1 MPGLSAFTQTLMRMP
16 PGAST
21 GEAAVALASAG
32 IPVFP
37 VAVGGKQPR
46 TPHGFHDATTD
57 LDQIRRW
64 WSATP
69 GANVGMPTGA
79 ASGLVVVDVDVHG
92 PANGYVALDRADRAG
107 LLDGWEALIQTPT
120 EGLHAYYPA
129 THGVEQ
135 RSWQAA
141 RAGIDF
147 RGDGG
152 YIIVPPSS
160 RIIDGQRCTYR
171 LEQVTRDL
179 PQPLDAGRLRRF
191 LDPMPPRVRIPEA
204 GAAERGVDV
213 ERLAAW
219 VGRLLEGERN
229 HGLFWA
235 ACTMAEHHVPPGQT
249 LDVLTTAGGQAGLSV
264 REVTVTVRSAYRTVT
279 TAPSSATAPVASQPR
294 PVASLDRSPPLAS
307 PARSLS

>member
-16 PGAST
+16 PEAST
-21 GEAAVALASAG
+21 GEAALALASAG

-37 VAVGGKQPR
+37 VAVSGKQPLTR
-46 TPHGFHDATTD
+46 HGFHDATTNLAQVRD
-57 LDQIRRW
+57 W
-64 WSATP
+64 WATAP

-79 ASGLVVVDVDVHG
+79 RSGVVVMDVDVHG
-92 PANGYVALDRADRAG
+92 PANGYVALDRADHAG
-107 LLDGWEALIQTPT
+107 LLDGWEALVRTPS

-129 THGVEQ
+129 TPGLSQ
-135 RSWQAA
+135 RSWQVA

-160 RIIDGQRCTYR
+160 RIIDGQRCVYR
-171 LEQVTRDL
+171 LEQVTRDQ

-191 LDPMPPRVRIPEA
+191 LDPPPPRTRSAQSQVMD
-204 GAAERGVDV
+204 RGVDV

-219 VGRLLEGERN
+219 VGRLQEGERN

-279 TAPSSATAPVASQPR
+279 ATPVSPSASAA
-294 PVASLDRSPPLAS
+294 LEHSPPRTAI
-307 PARSLS
+307 PARSLP

>member
-1 MPGLSAFTQTLMRMP
+1 
-16 PGAST
+16 
-21 GEAAVALASAG
+21 
-32 IPVFP
+32 
-37 VAVGGKQPR
+37 
-46 TPHGFHDATTD
+46 
-57 LDQIRRW
+57 
-64 WSATP
+64 
-69 GANVGMPTGA
+69 MPTGA

-92 PANGYVALDRADRAG
+92 PANGYVALDRADKAG
-107 LLDGWEALIQTPT
+107 LLAGWEALIQTPT
-120 EGLHAYYPA
+120 DGLHAYYPA
-129 THGVEQ
+129 NPGTKQ

-160 RIIDGQRCTYR
+160 RIIEGQRYFYR
-171 LEQVTRDL
+171 LEQVARDQ

-191 LDPMPPRVRIPEA
+191 LDPPPPRTQGPQSQA
-204 GAAERGVDV
+204 MDRGVNV

-219 VGRLLEGERN
+219 VGRLQEGERN

-235 ACTMAEHHVPPGQT
+235 ACTMAEHHVRPGHA
-249 LDVLTTAGGQAGLSV
+249 LDALTTAGGQAGLSM

-279 TAPSSATAPVASQPR
+279 TAPTSAPTPSQPS
-294 PVASLDRSPPLAS
+294 PVASLDRSPPLPS

>member
-21 GEAAVALASAG
+21 GEAAMAMASAG

-37 VAVGGKQPR
+37 VAVNGKQPLTR
-46 TPHGFHDATTD
+46 HGFHDATTNHA
-57 LDQIRRW
+57 QIRHW
-64 WSATP
+64 WASTP

-79 ASGLVVVDVDVHG
+79 RSGVVVVDVDVHG
-92 PANGYVALDRADRAG
+92 TANGYVALDRAERAG
-107 LLDGWEALIQTPT
+107 LLAGWEALVQTPSD
-120 EGLHAYYPA
+120 GLHAYYPA
-129 THGVEQ
+129 TPGTEQ

-160 RIIDGQRCTYR
+160 RVIDGQRCVYR
-171 LEQVTRDL
+171 LEQVTRDQ
-179 PQPLDAGRLRRF
+179 PQPLDAAGLRRF
-191 LDPMPPRVRIPEA
+191 LDPPPATDRIRHWDTA
-204 GAAERGVDV
+204 GRGVDV
-213 ERLAAW
+213 ERLASW
-219 VGRLLEGERN
+219 VGRLQEGERN

-235 ACTMAEHHVPPGQT
+235 ACTMAEHHVPPGAA
-249 LDVLTTAGGQAGLSV
+249 LDALTTAGGQAGLSV

-279 TAPSSATAPVASQPR
+279 TAP
-294 PVASLDRSPPLAS
+294 AS
-307 PARSLS
+307 PSAPSAALEHPPPRMASPVRSLP

>member
-1 MPGLSAFTQTLMRMP
+1 M
-16 PGAST
+16 
-21 GEAAVALASAG
+21 ALASAG

-37 VAVGGKQPR
+37 VAVNGKQPLTR
-46 TPHGFHDATTD
+46 HGFHDATTN
-57 LDQIRRW
+57 LAQIRHW
-64 WSATP
+64 WSSTP
-69 GANVGMPTGA
+69 GANIGMPTGT

-107 LLDGWEALIQTPT
+107 LLTGWEALIQTPSD
-120 EGLHAYYPA
+120 GLHAYYPA
-129 THGVEQ
+129 TPGTEQ
-135 RSWQAA
+135 RSWQVA
-141 RAGIDF
+141 RSGIDF

-160 RIIDGQRCTYR
+160 RVIEGQRCVYR
-171 LEQVTRDL
+171 LEKVTGDR

-191 LDPMPPRVRIPEA
+191 LDPAPPRTHGPLSQAMDHAVN
-204 GAAERGVDV
+204 V
-213 ERLAAW
+213 ERLASW
-219 VGRLLEGERN
+219 VARLQEGERN

-279 TAPSSATAPVASQPR
+279 TAPASSSATSVALEHPPPRTAIPV
-294 PVASLDRSPPLAS
+294 
-307 PARSLS
+307 RSLP

>member
-1 MPGLSAFTQTLMRMP
+1 MPGLFAFTLTLMRMP

-21 GEAAVALASAG
+21 GEAAVALASVG
-32 IPVFP
+32 VPVFP
-37 VAVGGKQPR
+37 VAMGGKQPL
-46 TPHGFHDATTD
+46 TQHGFHDATTN
-57 LDQIRRW
+57 LEQIRGW

-69 GANVGMPTGA
+69 GANIGMPTGA

-92 PANGYVALDRADRAG
+92 PVNGYVALDRADRAG
-107 LLDGWEALIQTPT
+107 LLAGWEVLIETPT
-120 EGLHAYYPA
+120 DGLHAYYPA
-129 THGVEQ
+129 TPGTEQ

-160 RIIDGQRCTYR
+160 RIIDGQRCVYR
-171 LEQVTRDL
+171 LEQVTRDQ
-179 PQPLDAGRLRRF
+179 PQPLDAGRLRGF
-191 LDPMPPRVRIPEA
+191 LDPPPPRTRDSQSQA
-204 GAAERGVDV
+204 MDRGVNV

-219 VGRLLEGERN
+219 VGRLQEGERN

-279 TAPSSATAPVASQPR
+279 TAPTSSPASTSPA
-294 PVASLDRSPPLAS
+294 PVASLDRSPPL
-307 PARSLS
+307 PPPVRSLS

>member
-1 MPGLSAFTQTLMRMP
+1 MPGQSAFTQTLMRMP

-21 GEAAVALASAG
+21 GEAAMALASAG
-32 IPVFP
+32 VPVFP
-37 VAVGGKQPR
+37 VAVGGKQPLTR
-46 TPHGFHDATTD
+46 HGFHDATTSHA
-57 LDQIRRW
+57 QIRNW
-64 WSATP
+64 WSSTP

-79 ASGLVVVDVDVHG
+79 PSGVVVVDVDVHG

-107 LLDGWEALIQTPT
+107 LLEGWEVLIQTPSD
-120 EGLHAYYPA
+120 GLHAYYPA
-129 THGVEQ
+129 TPGTEQ

-160 RIIDGQRCTYR
+160 RVIDGQRCSYR
-171 LEQVTRDL
+171 LEQVTRDQ

-191 LDPMPPRVRIPEA
+191 LNPPPPRTHGPQPQA
-204 GAAERGVDV
+204 MDHGVDV

-219 VGRLLEGERN
+219 VGRLQEGERN

-235 ACTMAEHHVPPGQT
+235 ACTMAEHHVPHGQT
-249 LDVLTTAGGQAGLSV
+249 LDVLTTAGGQAGLSA

-279 TAPSSATAPVASQPR
+279 TAPTSPSETSALEHPPPRTATPV
-294 PVASLDRSPPLAS
+294 
-307 PARSLS
+307 RSLP

>member
-1 MPGLSAFTQTLMRMP
+1 MPGLSAFTPTLMRMP
-16 PGAST
+16 TGAST
-21 GEAAVALASAG
+21 GEAAVALASG
-32 IPVFP
+32 GVPVFP
-37 VAVGGKQPR
+37 VAVGGKQPLTR
-46 TPHGFHDATTD
+46 HGFHDATTN

-69 GANVGMPTGA
+69 GANIGMPTGA

-92 PANGYVALDRADRAG
+92 PANGYVALDRADNAG
-107 LLDGWEALIQTPT
+107 LLAGWEALIHTPT
-120 EGLHAYYPA
+120 DGLHAYYPA
-129 THGVEQ
+129 TPGTEQ

-141 RAGIDF
+141 RVGIDF

-160 RIIDGQRCTYR
+160 RSVEGQRCSYR
-171 LEQVTRDL
+171 LEQVTRNQ
-179 PQPLDAGRLRRF
+179 PQPLDAEQLRRF
-191 LDPMPPRVRIPEA
+191 LDPPPPPRTH
-204 GAAERGVDV
+204 GSQSQTMDHGVNV

-219 VGRLLEGERN
+219 VGRLQEGERN

-279 TAPSSATAPVASQPR
+279 TAPTSPASTSPA
-294 PVASLDRSPPLAS
+294 PVASLDRSPPL
-307 PARSLS
+307 PPPVRSLS

>member
-1 MPGLSAFTQTLMRMP
+1 MPGLSAVTQTLMRLP

-21 GEAAVALASAG
+21 GEAAMVLAIAG
-32 IPVFP
+32 VPVFP
-37 VAVGGKQPR
+37 VAVNGKQPLTR
-46 TPHGFHDATTD
+46 HGFHDATTN
-57 LDQIRRW
+57 LDQIRHW
-64 WSATP
+64 WSSTP

-79 ASGLVVVDVDVHG
+79 ASGLVVVDVDIHG
-92 PANGYVALDRADRAG
+92 TANGYVALDRADNAG
-107 LLDGWEALIQTPT
+107 LLAGWEALVQTPSD
-120 EGLHAYYPA
+120 GLHAYYPA
-129 THGVEQ
+129 TPGTEQ

-141 RAGIDF
+141 QAGIDF

-160 RIIDGQRCTYR
+160 RIIDGQHCVYR
-171 LEQVTRDL
+171 LEQVTGDR
-179 PQPLDAGRLRRF
+179 PQPLDGGRLRRF
-191 LDPMPPRVRIPEA
+191 FDPPPPRTHGPQA
-204 GAAERGVDV
+204 QAMDNGVNV

-219 VGRLLEGERN
+219 VGRLQEGERN

-279 TAPSSATAPVASQPR
+279 TTPTSPSAT
-294 PVASLDRSPPLAS
+294 SPPLEHPPPRTAI
-307 PARSLS
+307 PVRSLP

>member
-1 MPGLSAFTQTLMRMP
+1 MP

-21 GEAAVALASAG
+21 GEAAVALASDG
-32 IPVFP
+32 VPVFP
-37 VAVGGKQPR
+37 VTVGGKQPLTR
-46 TPHGFHDATTD
+46 HGFHDATTD

-69 GANVGMPTGA
+69 GANIGMPTGA

-92 PANGYVALDRADRAG
+92 PVNGYVALDRADRAG
-107 LLDGWEALIQTPT
+107 LLAGWEALIQTPT
-120 EGLHAYYPA
+120 DGLHAYYPA
-129 THGVEQ
+129 TSGNEQ

-160 RIIDGQRCTYR
+160 RIIDGQRCVYR
-171 LEQVTRDL
+171 LKQVTRDQ
-179 PQPLDAGRLRRF
+179 PQPLEAGRLRRF
-191 LDPMPPRVRIPEA
+191 LDPPPPRT
-204 GAAERGVDV
+204 RGPQSQAQAMDHGVNV

-219 VGRLLEGERN
+219 VGRLQEGERN

-279 TAPSSATAPVASQPR
+279 AAPISSSVDSSPAPA
-294 PVASLDRSPPLAS
+294 ASLDRSPPL
-307 PARSLS
+307 PPPVRSLS

>member
-1 MPGLSAFTQTLMRMP
+1 MPGLSAFTQALMRMP

-21 GEAAVALASAG
+21 GEAAMALASAG
-32 IPVFP
+32 IPVFS
-37 VAVGGKQPR
+37 VAVSGKQPLTR
-46 TPHGFHDATTD
+46 HGFRDATTD

-64 WSATP
+64 WSAAP

-92 PANGYVALDRADRAG
+92 PANGYVALHGADAAG
-107 LLDGWEALIQTPT
+107 LLDGWEAFVRTPSG
-120 EGLHAYYPA
+120 GLHAYYPA
-129 THGVEQ
+129 TPGIEQ

-152 YIIVPPSS
+152 YIIVPPSN
-160 RIIDGQRCTYR
+160 RVIDGQRCSYR
-171 LEQVTRDL
+171 LEKVTRDQ

-191 LDPMPPRVRIPEA
+191 LDPAPPRTHGPLSQAMDHAVN
-204 GAAERGVDV
+204 V
-213 ERLAAW
+213 ERLASW
-219 VGRLLEGERN
+219 VARLQEGERN

-235 ACTMAEHHVPPGQT
+235 ACTMAEHHVPPGAA
-249 LDVLTTAGGQAGLSV
+249 LDALTTAGSQAGLSV

-279 TAPSSATAPVASQPR
+279 TAPTSSPVSNSPAPVP
-294 PVASLDRSPPLAS
+294 SLERSPPPPS
-307 PARSLS
+307 PVRSLP

>member
-1 MPGLSAFTQTLMRMP
+1 MPRLSAFAQTLIRMP
-16 PGAST
+16 RGAPT
-21 GEAAVALASAG
+21 GETAVALASG
-32 IPVFP
+32 GVPVFP
-37 VAVGGKQPR
+37 VAVGGKQPLTR
-46 TPHGFHDATTD
+46 HGFHDATTD
-57 LDQIRRW
+57 LNQIRRW

-69 GANVGMPTGA
+69 GANIGMPTGA

-92 PANGYVALDRADRAG
+92 PTNGYVALDRADRAR
-107 LLDGWEALIQTPT
+107 LLEGWEALVQTPT
-120 EGLHAYYPA
+120 DGLHAYYPA
-129 THGVEQ
+129 TPGTEQ

-141 RAGIDF
+141 RVGIDF

-160 RIIDGQRCTYR
+160 RIIEGQRCCYQ
-171 LEQVTRDL
+171 LEQVSRDQ
-179 PQPLDAGRLRRF
+179 PQPLDAARLRRF
-191 LDPMPPRVRIPEA
+191 LDPPPPRTHGPQA
-204 GAAERGVDV
+204 QAMDRGVNV

-219 VGRLLEGERN
+219 VGRLQEGERN

-279 TAPSSATAPVASQPR
+279 AAPTSSPAGNSPAPVP
-294 PVASLDRSPPLAS
+294 SLDCSPPPISA
-307 PARSLS
+307 ARSLS